1 MSKILFQIKNN
12 ALLVEEKRRVRNE
25 EKLLINTNII
35 SRDEL
40 LFSEEYINE
49 NKILIKN
56 FIKEIVISYNIDTL
70 IIKELKTTPLIL
82 DIIKNISNIKKL
94 YLLEE
99 EIINY
104 HICQMIIA
112 TNTIKYVSL
121 YNIPTFLMEML
132 DREKIK
138 VDSRN
143 EILFESNFMKDNMLE
158 NFSSLYYKVSI
169 SLTFPLSKKDEEDFI
184 TFLNINKYLKA
195 IYINKLNKN
204 DLENVLDIL
213 DSLKIKNIKIL
224 IEQNISDLE
233 LIDYLKRLN
242 KKNAKTNGIK
252 FKIDYSDDYLE
263 NNLMNQ
269 IHINT
274 IKMCIFV
281 SLFLVSSIVLY
292 VFYLNYSSMQKV
304 EAIQDDISKAIAKRK
319 DEDININDNEN
330 SDDIDSIL
338 DETLDK
344 DIIPE
349 YKALLDINKD
359 TVGWLKVNDTYVDY
373 PVVQAKDNDYY
384 LKRNFKGEKDAN
396 GWIFMDYRANPITL
410 SKNTII
416 FGHNMYYS
424 GVMFG
429 TLYKAKRASWYTKPE
444 NQIIEFNTLYDKMKW
459 QIFSIYVV
467 PNTND
472 YLIANFSSDEKFQEY
487 LEMITKRSKY
497 DFNIPV
503 SLDDHILTLST
514 CSGNKATD
522 RLVIHA
528 VLIEDEKA
536 N

>member
-1 MSKILFQIKNN
+1 
-12 ALLVEEKRRVRNE
+12 
-25 EKLLINTNII
+25 
-35 SRDEL
+35 
-40 LFSEEYINE
+40 
-49 NKILIKN
+49 
-56 FIKEIVISYNIDTL
+56 
-70 IIKELKTTPLIL
+70 
-82 DIIKNISNIKKL
+82 
-94 YLLEE
+94 
-99 EIINY
+99 
-104 HICQMIIA
+104 
-112 TNTIKYVSL
+112 
-121 YNIPTFLMEML
+121 
-132 DREKIK
+132 
-138 VDSRN
+138 
-143 EILFESNFMKDNMLE
+143 
-158 NFSSLYYKVSI
+158 
-169 SLTFPLSKKDEEDFI
+169 
-184 TFLNINKYLKA
+184 
-195 IYINKLNKN
+195 
-204 DLENVLDIL
+204 
-213 DSLKIKNIKIL
+213 
-224 IEQNISDLE
+224 
-233 LIDYLKRLN
+233 
-242 KKNAKTNGIK
+242 
-252 FKIDYSDDYLE
+252 
-263 NNLMNQ
+263 MNQ

-467 PNTND
+467 PETND
-472 YLIANFSSDEKFQEY
+472 YLITNFSSDEKFQEY